1 MAQIVLT
8 DVLVSIAAIYA
19 APNGFAAGA
28 VKSVTINY
36 TPAMLDNTGM
46 GHGAKS
52 RKKGL
57 DDWSIDI
64 EIYQDYVN
72 AAVDN
77 LIWDLMTAGT
87 TVGAIAIR
95 PTGAG
100 DNVPAIGVDNPAYG
114 SAAGIIESYA
124 PIAAAAVGDLGVAK
138 LRILSMGSA
147 LTRVEA

>member
-8 DVLVSIAAIYA
+8 DVLVSIGAIYA

-64 EIYQDYVN
+64 EIYQSYTN
-72 AAVDN
+72 AELDN
-77 LIWDLMTAGT
+77 LIWDLMSTGA

-95 PTGAG
+95 PQGAG
-100 DNVPAIGVDNPAYG
+100 DNDSILGVNNPAYG
-114 SAAGIIESYA
+114 SAAGIIESYS

-147 LTRVEA
+147 MTRVEV

>member
-8 DVLVSIAAIYA
+8 DVLVSIAAIAA

-28 VKSVTINY
+28 VKSVTLNY
-36 TPAMLDNTGM
+36 TPDMLENTGM
-46 GHGAKS
+46 GHTAKS

-57 DDWSIDI
+57 DDWSMDI
-64 EIYQDYVN
+64 EIYQDYTN
-72 AAVDN
+72 AAFD
-77 LIWDLMTAGT
+77 DLVWALVLAGT

-100 DNVPAIGVDNPAYG
+100 DNVPAVGADNPSYG
-114 SAAGIIESYA
+114 STAGIIESYS
-124 PIAAAAVGDLGVAK
+124 PIAAGSVGELGVMK
-138 LRILSMGSA
+138 LRILAMGVA